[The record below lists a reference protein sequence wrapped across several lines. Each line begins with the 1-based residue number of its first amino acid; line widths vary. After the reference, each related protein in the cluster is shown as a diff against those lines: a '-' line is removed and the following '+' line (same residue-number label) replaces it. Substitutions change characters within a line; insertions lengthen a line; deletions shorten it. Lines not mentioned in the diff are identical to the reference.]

1 MKTRYIN
8 KLLIGLCL
16 ILFASCKK
24 ESANIFNMFEDVTVT
39 FNNSDPRCVTDYKVI
54 NDKEEVW
61 IDFTINSAKED
72 MYSYVFE
79 VSAGTVQAT
88 RYTIA
93 ITDPTQRRSF
103 SAVIKLP
110 NTTAFPAAALRDGKQ
125 SYRICALNEKGV
137 FIGDG
142 YKKVTVDV
150 NPSFMIYANRDIY
163 LPDTV
168 AKSLPSFLSLTDATG
183 FSYTNASANAGKID
197 FGIYRKSGSNSTVQ
211 TPTWVVNLY
220 SPSVATNP
228 LTVYDISGFSPKRT
242 TKFSQPVTG
251 QANAFLT
258 TAISGSSI
266 ETLAKARAITF
277 NETTQ
282 ALPANGLAAGNA
294 VFFLTPEG
302 KYGMLYINVVT
313 SDLLKRPYINVSI
326 KVQR

>member
-1 MKTRYIN
+1 MKTKYIHQ
-8 KLLIGLCL
+8 LFIALCV
-16 ILFASCKK
+16 IVFASCKK

-39 FNNSDPRCVTDYKVI
+39 FNNSDPRCVTDYKLI

-72 MYSYVFE
+72 MYSYIFE
-79 VSAGTVQAT
+79 VSAGTAQAT
-88 RYTIA
+88 RYTVN
-93 ITDPTQRRSF
+93 ITDPAQRRSF
-103 SAVIKLP
+103 SSIIKLP
-110 NTTAFPAAALRDGKQ
+110 NSAFPAAALRGGKQ

-137 FIGDG
+137 YIGDG
-142 YKKVTVDV
+142 YKKVTVEV

-168 AKSLPSFLSLTDATG
+168 AKILPSFFSVTDATT
-183 FSYTNASANAGKID
+183 FSYTNAATNAGKID
-197 FGIYRKSGSNSTVQ
+197 FGIYRKPGANSTVQ

-282 ALPANGLAAGNA
+282 TTPANGLAAGNA

-302 KYGMLYINVVT
+302 KYGMLYINAVT
-313 SDLLKRPYINVSI
+313 SDLQKRPFINVSI

>member
-1 MKTRYIN
+1 MKTKYIY
-8 KLLIGLCL
+8 KLLIGLCV
-16 ILFASCKK
+16 ILSASCKK
-24 ESANIFNMFEDVTVT
+24 ESANIFNMFDDVTVT

-54 NDKEEVW
+54 NEKEEVW

-79 VSAGTVQAT
+79 VSAGTAQAT

-93 ITDPTQRRSF
+93 ITNPSQRRSF
-103 SAVIKLP
+103 STIIKLP
-110 NTTAFPAAALRDGKQ
+110 NSAFPAAAIRDGKQ

-168 AKSLPSFLSLTDATG
+168 AKSLPSFFSVADATG
-183 FSYTNASANAGKID
+183 YNYTSAVANAGKID
-197 FGIYRKSGSNSTVQ
+197 FGIYRKPGSNSTVQ

-266 ETLAKARAITF
+266 EILAKARAITF

-282 ALPANGLAAGNA
+282 TTPANGLAAGNA

-302 KYGMLYINVVT
+302 KYGMIYINAVT
-313 SDLLKRPYINVSI
+313 SDLQKRPFINVSI
-326 KVQR
+326 KLQR

>member
-1 MKTRYIN
+1 MKTKYIHQ
-8 KLLIGLCL
+8 LFIALCV
-16 ILFASCKK
+16 IVFASCKK

-39 FNNSDPRCVTDYKVI
+39 FNNSDPRCVTDYKLI

-61 IDFTINSAKED
+61 IDFTISSAKED
-72 MYSYVFE
+72 MYSYIFE
-79 VSAGTVQAT
+79 VSAGTAQAT
-88 RYTIA
+88 RYTVN
-93 ITDPTQRRSF
+93 ITDPAQRRSF
-103 SAVIKLP
+103 SSIIKLP
-110 NTTAFPAAALRDGKQ
+110 NSAFPAAALRDGKQ

-137 FIGDG
+137 YIGDG
-142 YKKVTVDV
+142 YKKVTVEV

-168 AKSLPSFLSLTDATG
+168 AKILPSFFSVTDATT
-183 FSYTNASANAGKID
+183 FSYTNAATNAGKID
-197 FGIYRKSGSNSTVQ
+197 FGIYRKPGANSTVQ

-282 ALPANGLAAGNA
+282 TTPANGLAAGNA

-302 KYGMLYINVVT
+302 KYGMLYINAVT
-313 SDLLKRPYINVSI
+313 SDLQKRPFINVSI

>member
-1 MKTRYIN
+1 
-8 KLLIGLCL
+8 
-16 ILFASCKK
+16 
-24 ESANIFNMFEDVTVT
+24 MFDDVTVT

-61 IDFTINSAKED
+61 IDFTINSANED

-79 VSAGTVQAT
+79 VSSGTVQAT

-93 ITDPTQRRSF
+93 ITDPTKRRSF

-110 NTTAFPAAALRDGKQ
+110 NNTLFPAAALRDGKQ
-125 SYRICALNEKGV
+125 SFRICALNEKGV
-137 FIGDG
+137 YIGDG
-142 YKKVTVDV
+142 YKKVTVEV

-197 FGIYRKSGSNSTVQ
+197 FGIYRKPGSNSTVQ

-220 SPSVATNP
+220 SLSVATNP
-228 LTVYDISGFSPKRT
+228 LTVYDISGFSPKRA

-282 ALPANGLAAGNA
+282 VLPANGLAPGNA

-302 KYGMLYINVVT
+302 KYGMLYVNVVT
-313 SDLLKRPYINVSI
+313 ADLQKRPYINVSI

>member
-24 ESANIFNMFEDVTVT
+24 ESGNIFNMFEDVTVT

-61 IDFTINSAKED
+61 IDFTINSANED

-93 ITDPTQRRSF
+93 ITDPTKRRSF

-110 NTTAFPAAALRDGKQ
+110 NTALFPAAALRDGKQ

-197 FGIYRKSGSNSTVQ
+197 FGIYRKPGSNSTVQ

-220 SPSVATNP
+220 SPSVTTNP

-282 ALPANGLAAGNA
+282 TSPANGLAAGNA

-302 KYGMLYINVVT
+302 KYGMLYINAVT
-313 SDLLKRPYINVSI
+313 SDLQKRPFINVSI

>member
-24 ESANIFNMFEDVTVT
+24 ESANIFNMFDDVTVT

-79 VSAGTVQAT
+79 VSSGTVQAT
-88 RYTIA
+88 RYTVA
-93 ITDPTQRRSF
+93 ITDPTKRRSF

-110 NTTAFPAAALRDGKQ
+110 NNTLFPAAALRDGKQ

-137 FIGDG
+137 YIGDG

-168 AKSLPSFLSLTDATG
+168 AKSLPSFLSLNDATG

-197 FGIYRKSGSNSTVQ
+197 FGIYRKPGSNSTVQ

-220 SPSVATNP
+220 SLSVTTNP

-258 TAISGSSI
+258 TAISGSAI

-282 ALPANGLAAGNA
+282 ALPANGLAPGNA

-302 KYGMLYINVVT
+302 KYGMLYVNVVT
-313 SDLLKRPYINVSI
+313 SDLQKRPFINVSI

>member
-1 MKTRYIN
+1 
-8 KLLIGLCL
+8 
-16 ILFASCKK
+16 
-24 ESANIFNMFEDVTVT
+24 MFEDVTVT

-72 MYSYVFE
+72 MYSYIFE
-79 VSAGTVQAT
+79 VSSGTREAT
-88 RYTIA
+88 RYTVT
-93 ITDPTQRRSF
+93 ITDPTQRRNF
-103 SAVIKLP
+103 SSIIKLP
-110 NTTAFPAAALRDGKQ
+110 NSAFPAAALRDGKQ
-125 SYRICALNEKGV
+125 SFRICALNEKGV

-168 AKSLPSFLSLTDATG
+168 GKSLPSFFSLNDASV
-183 FSYTNASANAGKID
+183 FSYNNAATNAAKID
-197 FGIYRKSGSNSTVQ
+197 FGIYRKPGSNSTVQ

-282 ALPANGLAAGNA
+282 TTPANGLAAGNA

-302 KYGMLYINVVT
+302 KYGMLYINAVT
-313 SDLLKRPYINVSI
+313 ADLQKRPFINVSI

>member
-1 MKTRYIN
+1 
-8 KLLIGLCL
+8 
-16 ILFASCKK
+16 
-24 ESANIFNMFEDVTVT
+24 MFDDVTVT

-61 IDFTINSAKED
+61 IDFTINSANED

-79 VSAGTVQAT
+79 VSSGTVQAT

-93 ITDPTQRRSF
+93 ITDPTKRRSF

-110 NTTAFPAAALRDGKQ
+110 NNTLFPAAALRDGKQ
-125 SYRICALNEKGV
+125 SFRICALNEKGV
-137 FIGDG
+137 YIGDG
-142 YKKVTVDV
+142 YKKVTVEV

-197 FGIYRKSGSNSTVQ
+197 FGIYRKPGSNSTVQ

-220 SPSVATNP
+220 SLSVATNP
-228 LTVYDISGFSPKRT
+228 LTVYDISGFSPKRA

-282 ALPANGLAAGNA
+282 VLPANGLAPGNA

-313 SDLLKRPYINVSI
+313 ADLQKRPYINVSI

>member
-61 IDFTINSAKED
+61 IDFTINSANED

-79 VSAGTVQAT
+79 VSAGTAQAT

-93 ITDPTQRRSF
+93 ISDPTKRRSF
-103 SAVIKLP
+103 SAIIKLP
-110 NTTAFPAAALRDGKQ
+110 NTAFPAAALRDGKQ

-168 AKSLPSFLSLTDATG
+168 AKSLPSFLSLTEATG

-197 FGIYRKSGSNSTVQ
+197 FGIYRKPGSNSTVQ

-282 ALPANGLAAGNA
+282 TLPANGLAAGNA

-302 KYGMLYINVVT
+302 KYGMLYINAVT
-313 SDLLKRPYINVSI
+313 SDLQKRPYINVSI

>member
-24 ESANIFNMFEDVTVT
+24 ESANIFNMFDDVTVT

-61 IDFTINSAKED
+61 IDFTINSANED

-79 VSAGTVQAT
+79 VSSGTVQAT

-93 ITDPTQRRSF
+93 ITDPTKRRSF

-110 NTTAFPAAALRDGKQ
+110 NNTLFPAAALRDGKQ
-125 SYRICALNEKGV
+125 SFRICALNEKGV
-137 FIGDG
+137 YIGDG
-142 YKKVTVDV
+142 YKKVTVEV

-197 FGIYRKSGSNSTVQ
+197 FGIYRKPGSNSTVQ

-220 SPSVATNP
+220 SLSVATNP
-228 LTVYDISGFSPKRT
+228 LTVYDISGFSPKRA

-282 ALPANGLAAGNA
+282 VLPANGLAPGNA

-302 KYGMLYINVVT
+302 KYGMLYVNVVT
-313 SDLLKRPYINVSI
+313 ADLQKRPYINVSI

>member
-1 MKTRYIN
+1 MKTKYIHQ
-8 KLLIGLCL
+8 LFIALCV
-16 ILFASCKK
+16 IVFASCKK
-24 ESANIFNMFEDVTVT
+24 ESANIFNMFGDVTVT

-72 MYSYVFE
+72 MYSYIFE
-79 VSAGTVQAT
+79 VSAGTAQAT
-88 RYTIA
+88 RYTVN
-93 ITDPTQRRSF
+93 ITDPAQRRSF
-103 SAVIKLP
+103 SSIIKLP
-110 NTTAFPAAALRDGKQ
+110 NSAFPAAALRDGKQ

-168 AKSLPSFLSLTDATG
+168 GKSLPSFFSLNDATG
-183 FSYTNASANAGKID
+183 FSYNNAATNAAKID
-197 FGIYRKSGSNSTVQ
+197 FGIYRKPGSNSTVQ

-282 ALPANGLAAGNA
+282 TTPANGLAAGNA

-302 KYGMLYINVVT
+302 KYGMLYINAVT
-313 SDLLKRPYINVSI
+313 SDLQKRPFINVSI
-326 KVQR
+326 KMQR

>member
-1 MKTRYIN
+1 MKTKYIN
-8 KLLIGLCL
+8 KLLIMLCV
-16 ILFASCKK
+16 IVFTSCKK
-24 ESANIFNMFEDVTVT
+24 EAANIFNMFEDVTVT

-54 NDKEEVW
+54 NDKDEVW

-72 MYSYVFE
+72 MYSYIFE
-79 VSAGTVQAT
+79 VSSGTREAT
-88 RYTIA
+88 RYTVT
-93 ITDPTQRRSF
+93 ITDPAQRRSF
-103 SAVIKLP
+103 SSIIKLP
-110 NTTAFPAAALRDGKQ
+110 NSAFPAAALRDGKQ
-125 SYRICALNEKGV
+125 SFRICALNEKGI

-168 AKSLPSFLSLTDATG
+168 AKSLPSFFSLNDATS
-183 FSYTNASANAGKID
+183 FSYTNAPVNAAKID
-197 FGIYRKSGSNSTVQ
+197 FGIYRKPGSNSTTQ

-228 LTVYDISGFSPKRT
+228 LTVYDISGFNPKRA

-282 ALPANGLAAGNA
+282 TTPANGLAAGNA
-294 VFFLTPEG
+294 VYFLTPEG
-302 KYGMLYINVVT
+302 KYGIIYINTVS
-313 SDLLKRPYINVSI
+313 SDLQKRPFINVSV